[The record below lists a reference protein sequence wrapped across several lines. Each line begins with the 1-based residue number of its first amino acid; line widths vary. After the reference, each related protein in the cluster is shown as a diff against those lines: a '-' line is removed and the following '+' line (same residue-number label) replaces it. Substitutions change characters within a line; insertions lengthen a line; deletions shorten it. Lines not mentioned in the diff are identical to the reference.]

1 MTAATV
7 AAVLAVGAVAGLD
20 LVSVP
25 QAMLGR
31 PLVAGFLG
39 GLVAG
44 SPLAGLATGAV
55 LELFAFETLPVGA
68 SRYPDWG
75 PAAAASGALAAQ
87 RGGAWDA
94 AWMAGIMVVALVFA
108 WLGGFG
114 MLLVRR
120 LNAGHLRRR
129 LAALESGDHRAL
141 LALQVG
147 GIARDLVRAAV
158 ATGLTLWIGGRV
170 ARHVELG
177 WRAPHALADVAVVG
191 TALGVAV
198 WSAWR
203 LFGNGKA
210 RGWLAAGAVAGVALV
225 AGMLAW

>member
-44 SPLAGLATGAV
+44 SPLAGLTTGAV

-87 RGGAWDA
+87 RGGVWDA
-94 AWMAGIMVVALVFA
+94 TWMAGIMVVALVTA
-108 WLGGFG
+108 WLGGLG
-114 MLLVRR
+114 MMLVRR
-120 LNAGHLRRR
+120 LNAAHLKRR
-129 LAALESGDHRAL
+129 LPALERGDQRAL
-141 LALQVG
+141 FALQAG
-147 GIARDLVRAAV
+147 GIARDLARAAV
-158 ATGLTLWIGGRV
+158 ATGLTLWVGGRV
-170 ARHVELG
+170 ARQVELA
-177 WRAPHALADVAVVG
+177 WRAPRAVADVAVVG
-191 TALGVAV
+191 TALGVAL

-203 LFGNGKA
+203 LFGNGA
-210 RGWLAAGAVAGVALV
+210 PRRWLAAGAVAGVALV
-225 AGMLAW
+225 AGLLAW

>member
-1 MTAATV
+1 VTAATV

-87 RGGAWDA
+87 RGGVWDA
-94 AWMAGIMVVALVFA
+94 TWMAGIMVVALVTA
-108 WLGGFG
+108 WLGGLG
-114 MLLVRR
+114 MMLVRR
-120 LNAGHLRRR
+120 LNAAQLKRW
-129 LAALESGDHRAL
+129 LPALESGDHRAL
-141 LALQVG
+141 LALQAG
-147 GIARDLVRAAV
+147 GIVRDLARAAV
-158 ATGLTLWIGGRV
+158 ATGLTLWVGARV
-170 ARHVELG
+170 AHQVELG
-177 WRAPHALADVAVVG
+177 WRAPRAVADVAVVG
-191 TALGVAV
+191 TALGVAL

-203 LFGNGKA
+203 LFGNGA
-210 RGWLAAGAVAGVALV
+210 PRRWLAAGAVAGVALV
-225 AGMLAW
+225 AGLLAW

>member
-1 MTAATV
+1 VTGATV
-7 AAVLAVGAVAGLD
+7 AAVLVVGAVAGLD

-25 QAMLGR
+25 QMMIGR

-68 SRYPDWG
+68 ARYPDWG
-75 PAAAASGALAAQ
+75 PASAASGALAAQ
-87 RGGAWDA
+87 RGGVWDP
-94 AWMAGIMVVALVFA
+94 AWMAGIMVVALVTA

-114 MLLVRR
+114 MTVVRR
-120 LNAGHLRRR
+120 LNAAQLRRR
-129 LAALESGDHRAL
+129 QPALERGDQHALAAL
-141 LALQVG
+141 QIG
-147 GIARDLVRAAV
+147 GIARDLVRAGV
-158 ATGLTLWIGGRV
+158 ATGLTLWVGERV

-177 WRAPHALADVAVVG
+177 WRAPRAVADVAVVG

-203 LFGNGKA
+203 LYGQGA
-210 RGWLAAGAVAGVALV
+210 PRRWLAAGAVVGVALV
-225 AGMLAW
+225 AGLLAW